1 MHNNTMW
8 AVLECRW
15 NLKSIE
21 INIAIAKIQKNLVK
35 KKIKI
40 KYIYYFLN
48 YYHLSI
54 EMFKELLHTSTIK
67 NVK

>member
-1 MHNNTMW
+1 MW